1 MTGFSERL
9 RNETSENW
17 QAAIN
22 HRFVDEI
29 FRGAVPQDVMRRYLI
44 QDYQFVD
51 RFVALLG
58 MAIATADR
66 FESRIRFAQFV
77 AMITSD
83 ENTYFQRAFDA
94 LGVSATERENPAITA
109 PTAGF
114 QQLMKQAAE
123 SGNYAAC
130 LAVLCVAEGLYLEW
144 ADRPGAALPQDFVHA
159 EWITLH
165 NNDGFRAFVTWLRAE
180 LDRAGLAASVANQAE
195 AAAVFHRAVALE
207 RQFFDHIYDRDAP
220 RAG

>member
-29 FRGAVPQDVMRRYLI
+29 FRGAVPHDVMRRYLI

-66 FESRIRFAQFV
+66 FSSRIRFAQFV

-94 LGVSATERENPAITA
+94 LDVPASERKTPEITA
-109 PTAGF
+109 PTASF
-114 QQLMKQAAE
+114 QQLMKEAAE

-144 ADRPGAALPQDFVHA
+144 ADRPGAELPQDFVHA

-165 NNDGFRAFVTWLRAE
+165 NNDGFRTFVTWLRAE
-180 LDRAGLAASVANQAE
+180 LDRVGLGASETNRIE
-195 AAAVFHRAVALE
+195 AAAFFHKAVALE
-207 RQFFDHIYDRDAP
+207 RQFFDHVYDR
-220 RAG
+220 

>member
-51 RFVALLG
+51 RFIALIG
-58 MAIATADR
+58 MAIATADL

-77 AMITSD
+77 GMIASD

-94 LGVSATERENPAITA
+94 LGVPAQQRENPAITA
-109 PTAGF
+109 PTTGF
-114 QQLMKQAAE
+114 QDLMKQAAA

-130 LAVLCVAEGLYLEW
+130 LAVLAVAEGIYLDW
-144 ADRPGAALPQDFVHA
+144 ADRPGAELPQDFVYA

-165 NNDGFRAFVTWLRAE
+165 NNDGFRAFVNWLRSE
-180 LDRAGLAASVANQAE
+180 LDRAARAADETNQAE
-195 AAAVFHRAVALE
+195 AAAFFRQAVALE
-207 RQFFDHIYDRDAP
+207 REFFDHIYDS
-220 RAG
+220 

>member
-29 FRGAVPQDVMRRYLI
+29 FRGAVPHDVMRRYLI

-66 FESRIRFAQFV
+66 FSSRSSSR
-77 AMITSD
+77 
-83 ENTYFQRAFDA
+83 
-94 LGVSATERENPAITA
+94 
-109 PTAGF
+109 
-114 QQLMKQAAE
+114 
-123 SGNYAAC
+123 
-130 LAVLCVAEGLYLEW
+130 
-144 ADRPGAALPQDFVHA
+144 
-159 EWITLH
+159 
-165 NNDGFRAFVTWLRAE
+165 
-180 LDRAGLAASVANQAE
+180 
-195 AAAVFHRAVALE
+195 
-207 RQFFDHIYDRDAP
+207 
-220 RAG
+220 

>member
-9 RNETSENW
+9 RDENSENW

-29 FRGAVPQDVMRRYLI
+29 FRGAVPQDVMRRYLV

-51 RFVALLG
+51 RFVALIG
-58 MAIATADR
+58 MAIATADL
-66 FESRIRFAQFV
+66 FESRIRFAQFA

-94 LGVSATERENPAITA
+94 LGVPASEREKPAITA

-114 QQLMKQAAE
+114 QDLMKQAAA
-123 SGNYAAC
+123 SGNYASC
-130 LAVLCVAEGLYLEW
+130 LAVLTVAEGLYLEW
-144 ADRPGAALPQDFVHA
+144 ADRPGAELPQDFVHA

-165 NNDGFRAFVTWLRAE
+165 NNDGFRAFVGWLRSE
-180 LDRAGLAASVANQAE
+180 LDRAGRAADDANQVE
-195 AAAVFHRAVALE
+195 AAGFFRRAVELE
-207 RQFFDHIYDRDAP
+207 REFFDHIYDS
-220 RAG
+220 

>member
-9 RNETSENW
+9 RLETSDNW

-58 MAIATADR
+58 MAIATADL
-66 FESRIRFAQFV
+66 FDSRIRFAQFA

-94 LGVSATERENPAITA
+94 LDAPMAARENPVLTA
-109 PTAGF
+109 PTVGF
-114 QQLMKQAAE
+114 RELMRQACD
-123 SGNYAAC
+123 SRNYAAC
-130 LAVLCVAEGLYLEW
+130 LAVLAVAEGIYLEW
-144 ADRPGAALPQDFVHA
+144 ADRPNADLPEDFVHA

-165 NNDGFRAFVTWLRAE
+165 NNAGFRAFVDWLRSE
-180 LDRAGLAASVANQAE
+180 LDRAALAASAANQVE
-195 AAAVFHRAVALE
+195 AAAFFHRAVALE
-207 RQFFDHIYDRDAP
+207 REFFDHVYDK
-220 RAG
+220 